1 MDWLLRFLLRLIVV
15 PLGMV
20 AGFIATMLVV
30 LIGYWRLGD
39 VLADIPPDQ
48 VVATYDTLAVASYL
62 LMIVSLSMWAV
73 ATIGILFAEAF
84 AIRSWIFH
92 VANGAVSAWLATTV
106 FAPYDQAPSDFNGD
120 LYIIAAG
127 LAGGLAYWLVAGW
140 SSGFWKPVGRT
151 RALPPSA
158 ETTPLPPA
166 VTAETPPPSPPPS
179 PPSA

>member
-1 MDWLLRFLLRLIVV
+1 MDWLLRLLLRLIVV

-20 AGFIATMLVV
+20 AGFVATMLVV

-39 VLADIPPDQ
+39 VLANISPDQ
-48 VVATYDTLAVASYL
+48 AAATFDTLAVASYL

-92 VANGAVSAWLATTV
+92 VANGAVSAWLATSV
-106 FAPYDQAPSDFNGD
+106 FAPYDRAPSDFNGD
-120 LYIIAAG
+120 LYIVAAG

-140 SSGFWKPVGRT
+140 SSGFWKPVGRAT
-151 RALPPSA
+151 SLPPSA
-158 ETTPLPPA
+158 AT
-166 VTAETPPPSPPPS
+166 TPPPPAATAGSPPPAG
-179 PPSA
+179 PPAP